1 MVYTDQPMEFPM
13 MSKHEISRPYRTLG
27 LSSLLSLFA
36 VFALWPHAV
45 AWAHGV
51 SAADQDAMLAGSA
64 FDFVGLGAVHML
76 TGYDHLLFLFGVIFF
91 LASFRDVVRFISAFT
106 LGHCITLLGAT
117 LAGVQANAYLIDAV
131 IAVSVI
137 YKGFENLD
145 GFKRY
150 FDRKSPDLLLMVF
163 IFGLIHGF
171 GLSTRLQEI
180 NLGEEGLITR
190 ILSFN
195 VGVEVGQ
202 IAALSI
208 MILVFSVWRKSATF
222 VQWSTRANQAL
233 VLAGVALFAVQMNGY
248 FNESASEHHDD
259 DHHVEMVDS
268 HDHHAK
274 EAVEVAPTLEE
285 KTLDTTPE
293 VIAEEVEEA
302 VKEAS
307 HHHKP
312 AQEPKAKHGHSHGSE
327 HSH

>member
-1 MVYTDQPMEFPM
+1 M
-13 MSKHEISRPYRTLG
+13 MSKQEAVRPYRTVG
-27 LSSLLSLFA
+27 WGSFLSLSVAFL
-36 VFALWPHAV
+36 VWPWAA

-64 FDFVGLGAVHML
+64 LDFVELGAVHML

-91 LASFRDVVRFISAFT
+91 LSSFRDVVRFISVFT

-117 LAGVQANAYLIDAV
+117 LAGIQANAYLIDAV

-150 FDRKSPDLLLMVF
+150 FGRKSPNLLLMVF

-180 NLGEEGLITR
+180 NLGEEGLIAR

-202 IAALSI
+202 IAALSA
-208 MILVFSVWRKSATF
+208 MVLVFSVWRKSDTYAR
-222 VQWSTRANQAL
+222 WSTLANQAL
-233 VLAGVALFAVQMNGY
+233 VLAGVALFTFQMNGY
-248 FNESASEHHDD
+248 FGEPVSEHHKD
-259 DHHVEMVDS
+259 DHHVE
-268 HDHHAK
+268 
-274 EAVEVAPTLEE
+274 
-285 KTLDTTPE
+285 
-293 VIAEEVEEA
+293 
-302 VKEAS
+302 
-307 HHHKP
+307 
-312 AQEPKAKHGHSHGSE
+312 KADGHSHEDHPVEKTGEHHHAEKKAVESAPAASE
-327 HSH
+327 ESEPQEHVHEAQPENKDTLKHSHADGKQHSH

>member
-1 MVYTDQPMEFPM
+1 MLKQK
-13 MSKHEISRPYRTLG
+13 SKRPHRAVG
-27 LSSLLSLFA
+27 LSSLLLFSG
-36 VFALWPHAV
+36 VIFSWPGAV

-64 FDFVGLGAVHML
+64 LDFVELGAVHML

-91 LASFRDVVRFISAFT
+91 LSSFRDVVRFISVFT

-150 FDRKSPDLLLMVF
+150 FGRKSPNLLLMVF

-180 NLGEEGLITR
+180 NLGEEGLIAR

-202 IAALSI
+202 IAALSV
-208 MILVFSVWRKSATF
+208 MILVFSVWRKSDTYAR
-222 VQWSTRANQAL
+222 WSTLANQAL
-233 VLAGVALFAVQMNGY
+233 VLAGVALFVFQMNGY
-248 FNESASEHHDD
+248 FTETEIEGHD
-259 DHHVEMVDS
+259 DHHVEKVDS
-268 HDHHAK
+268 HHHDDHH
-274 EAVEVAPTLEE
+274 VEKV
-285 KTLDTTPE
+285 D
-293 VIAEEVEEA
+293 
-302 VKEAS
+302 S
-307 HHHKP
+307 HHHGDHEEKEAEP
-312 AQEPKAKHGHSHGSE
+312 VQVVDEEEESKAQSDEQKSTHEHGAKHSHKNGHE

>member
-1 MVYTDQPMEFPM
+1 MLKQK
-13 MSKHEISRPYRTLG
+13 SKRPHRAVG
-27 LSSLLSLFA
+27 LSSLLLFSG
-36 VFALWPHAV
+36 VIFFWPWAA

-64 FDFVGLGAVHML
+64 LDFVELGAVHML
-76 TGYDHLLFLFGVIFF
+76 TGYDHLLFLFSVIFF
-91 LASFRDVVRFISAFT
+91 LSSFRDVVRFISVFT

-150 FDRKSPDLLLMVF
+150 FGRKSPNLLLMVF

-180 NLGEEGLITR
+180 NLGEEGLIAR

-202 IAALSI
+202 IAALSV
-208 MILVFSVWRKSATF
+208 MILVFSVWRKSKTYAR
-222 VQWSTRANQAL
+222 WSTLANQTL
-233 VLAGVALFAVQMNGY
+233 VLAGVALFVFQMNGY
-248 FNESASEHHDD
+248 ITETGIEGHD
-259 DHHVEMVDS
+259 DHHVEKVDS
-268 HDHHAK
+268 HHHDDHH
-274 EAVEVAPTLEE
+274 VEKVDTHHHGDNEE
-285 KTLDTTPE
+285 KETEPGQVVD
-293 VIAEEVEEA
+293 EEEE
-302 VKEAS
+302 S
-307 HHHKP
+307 Q
-312 AQEPKAKHGHSHGSE
+312 AQGDEQKSTHEHGAKHSHKNGHE